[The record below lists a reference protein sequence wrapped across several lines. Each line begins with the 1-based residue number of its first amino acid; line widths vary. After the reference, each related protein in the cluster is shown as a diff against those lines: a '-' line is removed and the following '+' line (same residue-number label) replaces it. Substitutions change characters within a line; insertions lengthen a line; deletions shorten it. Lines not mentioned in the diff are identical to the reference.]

1 MAKGCSQGI
10 DRVVTER
17 QPTGLW
23 YFPDRDDKLMVS
35 RLCLQYE
42 SYRLFLFRDSNI
54 NFSYSTVPIESP
66 EHVLLSNLELIH
78 WGSDDATS
86 T

>member
-1 MAKGCSQGI
+1 M
-10 DRVVTER
+10 VTER

-23 YFPDRDDKLMVS
+23 YFPDRESEPRTSKLCFQYDDW
-35 RLCLQYE
+35 R
-42 SYRLFLFRDSNI
+42 FFWFRDGNI
-54 NFSYSTVPIESP
+54 NFGKATALITIP
-66 EHVLLSNLELIH
+66 EHVLLTNLELIH